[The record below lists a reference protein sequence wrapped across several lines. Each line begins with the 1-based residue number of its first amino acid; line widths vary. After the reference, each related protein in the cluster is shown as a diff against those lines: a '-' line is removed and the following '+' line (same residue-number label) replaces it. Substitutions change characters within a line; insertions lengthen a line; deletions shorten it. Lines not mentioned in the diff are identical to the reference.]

1 MNVSIRI
8 RDEELR
14 ASLIGLQADIPWTIQ
29 QTINDLLKMAQ
40 LAQYETMRKNFTI
53 RNESFLKYS
62 VRLAFATRS
71 SQRGS
76 ISMAGLGSQAESVFS
91 TFETGGT
98 KTPRGNNIAVP
109 STNAWPNRG
118 SKRPGRN
125 APRNL
130 QNSFVMKKGGNKFI
144 MVRKGKGRKKPPVL
158 MYSLEQSVRIP
169 NRLHFMDTVIPLVNR
184 EFAPT
189 LERLLRVS
197 AQKRGFKI

>member
-14 ASLIGLQADIPWTIQ
+14 SSLIGLKADIPWVIQ
-29 QTINDLLKMAQ
+29 NTINDILKSAQ
-40 LAQYETMRKNFTI
+40 QAQYATMRNNFTI
-53 RNESFLKYS
+53 RNEAFLKYS
-62 VRLAFATRS
+62 VKLAFASRS

-76 ISMAGLGSQAESVFS
+76 ISMVGLGSQAESVFA

-98 KTPRGNNIAVP
+98 KTPQGKNIAVP

-118 SKRPGRN
+118 SKRPERN

-169 NRLHFMDTVIPLVNR
+169 SRLHFMDTVIPLINR
-184 EFAPT
+184 EFQPT
-189 LERLLRVS
+189 LEKLLRVS
-197 AQKRGFKI
+197 ATKRGFKI